1 LGTPISR
8 VMRQR
13 ITVDSRSALLEAARQ
28 VIRFSL
34 ALWVGGTLV
43 VVLAAP
49 VLFRDVP
56 SRDLAGRIFGELLR
70 RFEAV
75 KHVLSLF
82 MVLAVFVELET
93 TRTLAGRAFV
103 SGAAIFVAVA
113 TNVYLAMVV
122 RPRLG
127 YMRMKV
133 GSFDE
138 TPPDSAWRMR
148 FNRLHRR
155 STWILVLGW
164 ISAAVALAAQP

>member
-1 LGTPISR
+1 
-8 VMRQR
+8 
-13 ITVDSRSALLEAARQ
+13 LLEVASQ

-43 VVLAAP
+43 PVLAAP
-49 VLFRDVP
+49 LLFREIP

-75 KHVLSLF
+75 KQLLSLLL
-82 MVLAVFVELET
+82 VLAVFAELEI
-93 TRTLAGRAFV
+93 TRGLGGRSFV
-103 SGAAIFVAVA
+103 AGAAIFVAVA

-127 YMRMKV
+127 YMREKV

-138 TPPDSAWRMR
+138 APPENPWRVR

-155 STWILVLGW
+155 STWVLVLGW
-164 ISAAVALAAQP
+164 SSAAVALAAHP

>member
-1 LGTPISR
+1 
-8 VMRQR
+8 M
-13 ITVDSRSALLEAARQ
+13 LEAAAQ
-28 VIRFSL
+28 VLRFSL

-43 VVLAAP
+43 VVLTAP
-49 VLFRDVP
+49 LLFREIP

-75 KHVLSLF
+75 KQLLSLL

-93 TRTLAGRAFV
+93 TRALGGRSFV
-103 SGAAIFVAVA
+103 MGVAVFVAVA

-127 YMRMKV
+127 YMREKV

-138 TPPDSAWRMR
+138 APPANIWRMR

-155 STWILVLGW
+155 STRVLVLGW
-164 ISAAVALAAQP
+164 LAAAVALAAQP

>member
-1 LGTPISR
+1 
-8 VMRQR
+8 
-13 ITVDSRSALLEAARQ
+13 LLEAARQ

-43 VVLAAP
+43 VVLTAP
-49 VLFRDVP
+49 VLFREIP

-82 MVLAVFVELET
+82 LVLAVFVELET

-138 TPPDSAWRMR
+138 AEPTDPWRLR

-155 STWILVLGW
+155 STLVLVVGW
-164 ISAAVALAAQP
+164 ISAAVALASQR

>member
-1 LGTPISR
+1 
-8 VMRQR
+8 M
-13 ITVDSRSALLEAARQ
+13 LEVASQ

-43 VVLAAP
+43 TVLAAP
-49 VLFRDVP
+49 LLFREIA

-75 KHVLSLF
+75 KQLLSLLL
-82 MVLAVFVELET
+82 VLAVFAELEI
-93 TRTLAGRAFV
+93 TRVLGGRSFV

-127 YMRMKV
+127 YFRMKV

-138 TPPDSAWRMR
+138 APPENPWRVR

-155 STWILVLGW
+155 STWVLLLGW
-164 ISAAVALAAQP
+164 ISAAVALAAHP

>member
-1 LGTPISR
+1 
-8 VMRQR
+8 V
-13 ITVDSRSALLEAARQ
+13 LEAAGQ

-43 VVLAAP
+43 AVLAAP
-49 VLFRDVP
+49 VLFREIP
-56 SRDLAGRIFGELLR
+56 SRDLAGRIYGELLR

-75 KHVLSLF
+75 KQLLSLL

-93 TRTLAGRAFV
+93 TRALGGRSFV
-103 SGAAIFVAVA
+103 TGAAIFVAVA

-127 YMRMKV
+127 YLRMKT

-138 TPPDSAWRMR
+138 VPPDAPWRLR
-148 FNRLHRR
+148 FDRLHRR
-155 STWILVLGW
+155 SVRVLVLGW
-164 ISAAVALAAQP
+164 LAAAVALAAQP

>member
-1 LGTPISR
+1 LR
-8 VMRQR
+8 
-13 ITVDSRSALLEAARQ
+13 ALLETASQ

-49 VLFRDVP
+49 LLFREIP

-75 KHVLSLF
+75 KQLLSLLL
-82 MVLAVFVELET
+82 VLAVFAELEA
-93 TRTLAGRAFV
+93 TRQLGGRLFV
-103 SGAAIFVAVA
+103 AGAAIFVAVA

-127 YMRMKV
+127 YFQMKV

-138 TPPDSAWRMR
+138 TPPENPWRVR
-148 FNRLHRR
+148 FDRLHRR
-155 STWILVLGW
+155 SVRVLVLGW
-164 ISAAVALAAQP
+164 IAAAVALAAYA

>member
-1 LGTPISR
+1 ML
-8 VMRQR
+8 Q
-13 ITVDSRSALLEAARQ
+13 AAAQ

-43 VVLAAP
+43 LVIAAP
-49 VLFRDVP
+49 LLFRELP

-75 KHVLSLF
+75 KHVLSLLL
-82 MVLAVFVELET
+82 VLAVFVRLEI
-93 TRTLAGRAFV
+93 TRALEGSAVVTGI
-103 SGAAIFVAVA
+103 GIFLAVA

-127 YMRMKV
+127 YMRMKT

-138 TPPDSAWRMR
+138 APPDDPWRVR

-155 STWILVLGW
+155 STWILMFGW
-164 ISAAVALAAQP
+164 VAAAVALAAQP

>member
-1 LGTPISR
+1 MAAEDKPGGKVRLAAI
-8 VMRQR
+8 
-13 ITVDSRSALLEAARQ
+13 LLEASAQ

-43 VVLAAP
+43 AFLAAP
-49 VLFRDVP
+49 VLFREIP

-93 TRTLAGRAFV
+93 TRALAGRSFV
-103 SGAAIFVAVA
+103 TGVGVFVAVA

-127 YMRMKV
+127 YMRMKT

-138 TPPDSAWRMR
+138 TPPDNPWRVR

-155 STWILVLGW
+155 STFVLMLG
-164 ISAAVALAAQP
+164 SLAAAVALAAQP

>member
-1 LGTPISR
+1 
-8 VMRQR
+8 
-13 ITVDSRSALLEAARQ
+13 LLEAARQ

-138 TPPDSAWRMR
+138 AALDNIWRLR
-148 FNRLHRR
+148 FTRLHQR
-155 STWILVLGW
+155 STWVLGLGW
-164 ISAAVALAAQP
+164 LAAAVALAAQP

>member
-1 LGTPISR
+1 
-8 VMRQR
+8 
-13 ITVDSRSALLEAARQ
+13 LLEASAQ

-43 VVLAAP
+43 AFLAAP
-49 VLFRDVP
+49 VLFREIP

-93 TRTLAGRAFV
+93 TRALAGRSFV
-103 SGAAIFVAVA
+103 TGVGVFVAVA

-127 YMRMKV
+127 YMRMKT

-138 TPPDSAWRMR
+138 TPPDNPWRVR

-155 STWILVLGW
+155 STFVLMLG
-164 ISAAVALAAQP
+164 SLAAAVALAAQP